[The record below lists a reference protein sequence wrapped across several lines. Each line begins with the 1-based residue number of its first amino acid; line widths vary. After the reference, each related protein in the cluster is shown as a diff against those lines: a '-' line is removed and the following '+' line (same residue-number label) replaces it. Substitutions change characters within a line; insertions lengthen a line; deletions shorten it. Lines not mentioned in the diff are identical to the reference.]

1 MYAIVIE
8 FDVKAGKETEFVKYW
23 SQTTEYFLNV
33 HNSCGSRLHKSD
45 TGLYVAYALWPSK
58 AIYEEATRKAPEVSA
73 RVLMRKT
80 LKNSSPKVLQ
90 KMNVQSDYLVN
101 VYEGKQ

>member
-23 SQTTEYFLNV
+23 SQTTEYFLEV
-33 HNSCGSRLHKSD
+33 HYSCGSRLHKLD
-45 TGLYVAYALWPSK
+45 TGGYVAYALWPSK
-58 AIYEEATRKAPEVSA
+58 EIYEEATRKAREVSA

-80 LKNSSPKVLQ
+80 LKSGSPKVLQ
-90 KMNVQSDYLVN
+90 KMTVMSDYLVN
-101 VYEGKQ
+101 EYREKK